1 MSQAEESQKCP
12 PPTKKKTAPAREQ
25 NLANGRVKR
34 QLYQTQK
41 QIVEELSQIPEIR
54 DPTPDYIRL
63 LQLCQ
68 LGAAN
73 DKFSTSEL
81 AKIGGFRFPLML
93 DAREFF
99 AADFLKKPGFSEEE
113 VDLHVDKCFKSFY
126 DFAKK
131 PGRKALP
138 PKFMVQLTLHIKQK
152 QYVERNFDCTTDM
165 ETFWRDIVLDCAA
178 KIGFEV
184 PEVVRSVKFSLFKIL
199 CPKGWRGQGKWAIK
213 HRNAAALDPC
223 GAISMAA
230 AWPIV
235 MEGVHPKCTV
245 FFDKMSHLLGHDAP
259 KKCRLSAEVQELLAA
274 ERRTPTFT
282 RGMGQ
287 ERSFGITLGEE
298 KSQGLLTCC
307 FHICD
312 ETITEIRCEKIA
324 DKFHVMFEPYSA
336 KSEQAARENLG
347 GGMAAQETESLAMR
361 TANKWISEVQI
372 PAMKSWRKS
381 LMDEAESCRHDP
393 REFERMVASFDGEQS
408 HLHSLMDNHSLAL
421 FLDNIFG
428 FKIPAGHSGNIAVPD
443 VCPIFAILHSK
454 LIKGMKE
461 ATQEEIDGIL
471 AEEAGLRRIMQIISG
486 LNGMSTPS
494 KETFKKALVL
504 GFSYVKATVNVS
516 TVSKGCRDAC
526 IFPFNRDKMIKKMW
540 PAYSTLPAEVQQFV
554 CAKIDGPI
562 SNEYR
567 TSGWCLSS
575 FIERQISMMEST
587 IVFPPRSAD
596 FDQFGWNRQTSVITG
611 HASVMREHQQRR
623 LIVAE
628 AAAVAA
634 EISLTKEEEIRR
646 LRFRMTQCTVGTDAA
661 TLKSKCGCGRLF
673 DGVGGFKGHEKGS
686 HHQTHYNE
694 RNWAAEFIAAHPAP
708 PGAAEPG
715 VAPGV

>member
-1 MSQAEESQKCP
+1 MSESGAAAEGP
-12 PPTKKKTAPAREQ
+12 PSTKRKIAPAKEQ
-25 NLANGRVKR
+25 QLANARAKR
-34 QLYQTQK
+34 QLQLTQK
-41 QIVEELSQIPEIR
+41 QLVVELSQIPEILN
-54 DPTPDYIRL
+54 PIPDHMRL
-63 LQLCQ
+63 LELCQ
-68 LGAAN
+68 LGAREGL
-73 DKFSTSEL
+73 STSSL
-81 AKIGGFRFPLML
+81 AADGGFRYSLMKE
-93 DAREFF
+93 AREFF
-99 AADFLKKPGFSEEE
+99 AADFLKRPGFSEEE
-113 VDLHVDKCFKSFY
+113 TDLHVEKCFKSFY
-126 DFAKK
+126 DFAKRK
-131 PGRKALP
+131 GRKTLP
-138 PKFMVQLTLHIKQK
+138 PIFMVQLTLHIKQK

-165 ETFWRDIVLDCAA
+165 ENFWRDIVLDCAA

-184 PEVVRSVKFSLFKIL
+184 PEVSRAAKFSLFKIL
-199 CPKGWRGQGKWAIK
+199 CPKGWRGMGKWAIK
-213 HRNAAALDPC
+213 HRNAAAMDPC

-235 MEGVHPKCTV
+235 MEGVHPKCAV
-245 FFDKMSHLLGHDAP
+245 FFDKMTHLLGHEAP
-259 KKCRLSAEVQELLAA
+259 KKCRFSAEVQELLDA
-274 ERRTPTFT
+274 ERRMPTFT

-298 KSQGLLTCC
+298 KSQGLLSCC

-312 ETITEIRCEKIA
+312 ETITEIRCEKIS

-336 KSEQAARENLG
+336 KSEQSARADLG
-347 GGMAAQETESLAMR
+347 GGMAAQEETESLAMR
-361 TANKWISEVQI
+361 TANKWITEVQI
-372 PAMKSWRKS
+372 PAMRSWRKS
-381 LMDEAESCRHDP
+381 LMDEAAACGFDP

-408 HLHSLMDNHSLAL
+408 HLHSLMDNHSESLSA
-421 FLDNIFG
+421 DNIFG

-443 VCPIFAILHSK
+443 VCPIFPILHSK

-461 ATQEEIDGIL
+461 ASQQEIDGIL

-494 KETFKKALVL
+494 KETFKKAVVL

-540 PAYSTLPAEVQQFV
+540 PTYSTLPAQVQEFV

-575 FIERQISMMEST
+575 LIEREISTMETT

-596 FDQFGWNRQTSVITG
+596 FDRFGWNRQTSVITG

-623 LIVAE
+623 IIVVE
-628 AAAVAA
+628 AAAAA
-634 EISLTKEEEIRR
+634 LQISLTKEENKRR
-646 LRFRMTQCTVGTDAA
+646 LQFRMKKCTVGTDDASS
-661 TLKSKCGCGRLF
+661 KSKCGCGRLF
-673 DGVGGFKGHEKGS
+673 DGVGGFTSHEKS
-686 HHQTHYNE
+686 DHHKAHYNE
-694 RNWAAEFIAAHPAP
+694 RDWEREFSAAHPSPVQLA
-708 PGAAEPG
+708 GA
-715 VAPGV
+715 APGV